1 MKIIGSGTSFPKG
14 EGTAVEGGKLKFD
27 SIRAKSDEQDLI
39 MDFSLPLCES
49 VLSKANVK
57 PEEIDLLLSISITPD
72 RLVGDKD
79 IGAPRLC
86 HPLQRELKASKAF
99 VFDLLDSDWNTA
111 IEIAD
116 GFAKDQDYK
125 KVLIIRAEL
134 SSFSIKPDENT
145 GFSIPEGFG
154 VLLLE
159 NDGKELSTSYDSI
172 KNNGEALMEMLPT
185 EELCKN
191 EFKTHVT
198 FNVND
203 DMVEVINNQSDRLTE
218 CINSSENSLIVQ
230 ESWFPGQNGNSDLKY
245 NHLGPFTLPYQAEQL
260 LNNNSEQED
269 INELLSVT
277 FNPFLLRSSVQKLS
291 I

>member
-1 MKIIGSGTSFPKG
+1 MKIIGSGTSFPTG
-14 EGTAVEGGKLKFD
+14 EGLSYEGENLRFD
-27 SIRAKSDEQDLI
+27 SLKAKSNEEDLI
-39 MDFSLPLCES
+39 MDFSLPLCEK
-49 VLSKANVK
+49 VLEKAKIK

-86 HPLQRELKASKAF
+86 HPLQRELKAKNAF

-116 GFAKDQDYK
+116 GFAKDQGYK
-125 KVLIIRAEL
+125 NVLIIRAEL
-134 SSFSIKPDENT
+134 SSFSIKPDAKS

-159 NDGKELSTSYDSI
+159 NDGGELETSYESI
-172 KNNGEALMEMLPT
+172 TNNGEALMEMLPT

-191 EFKTHVT
+191 VFKTQVT
-198 FNVND
+198 FN
-203 DMVEVINNQSDRLTE
+203 INQEMIESINTQSDRLLE
-218 CINSSENSLIVQ
+218 CDNLSKDSLVVK
-230 ESWFPGQNGNSDLKY
+230 ESWFPGHNEKLDFKY
-245 NHLGPFTLPYQAEQL
+245 GHLGPFTLPFQAEKIL
-260 LNNNSEQED
+260 DNKALTTED
-269 INELLSVT
+269 EALLSIT